1 MTEIG
6 NPVENPQ
13 IEIVPKK
20 IPVPERKPEPVK
32 V

>member
-1 MTEIG
+1 LAEIG
-6 NPVENPQ
+6 KPAENPQ

-20 IPVPERKPEPVK
+20 IPIPVKEPVK

>member
-1 MTEIG
+1 MAEIG
-6 NPVENPQ
+6 KPAEHPQ

-20 IPVPERKPEPVK
+20 IPVPIREPAK